1 MPRQRGNRRWPR
13 GVEDGVNP
21 VIAVP
26 LYRLR
31 MRYRHARR
39 EAQWPARR
47 WAVTAGCVLT
57 AVVVAVGVYRD
68 VPRTRPGQWHTE
80 AQQALRGLAAVEVVG
95 SRVSRGDYD
104 RSAFGSSWTDDANV
118 LGSGNGC
125 DTRNDILARDLED
138 VRVGPVTSCPR
149 AVVGGELR
157 SPYTGKTVVFRRD
170 RNATAVQI
178 DHIVPL
184 AFAWDV
190 GAFGWPARRRV
201 DLANDP
207 ANLVAVD
214 AASNQ
219 EKSDSEPG
227 RWLPPDHGFHC
238 QYAIEFV
245 VVTSTYGLAVDAA
258 SRSVL
263 AGILGRC

>member
-1 MPRQRGNRRWPR
+1 M
-13 GVEDGVNP
+13 NP

-39 EAQWPARR
+39 DAQWPARR
-47 WAVTAGCVLT
+47 WAITAGCVLT
-57 AVVVAVGVYRD
+57 AVVVVVGVYRD
-68 VPRTRPGQWHTE
+68 LPRTRVGQWHQG
-80 AQQALRGLAAVEVVG
+80 AQQALHALASVSVVAARSG
-95 SRVSRGDYD
+95 RDDYE
-104 RSAFGSSWTDDANV
+104 RSAFGPPWTDDTAV
-118 LGSGNGC
+118 VGGGNGC
-125 DTRNDILARDLED
+125 DTRNDVLARDLGD

-149 AVVGGELR
+149 AVLAGELR

-170 RNATAVQI
+170 RNAGAVQI

-184 AFAWDV
+184 AFAWDM
-190 GAFGWPARRRV
+190 GAFGWSAARRA

-219 EKSDSEPG
+219 DKSDSEPG
-227 RWLPPDHGFHC
+227 RWLPPNSGFHC

-245 VVTSTYGLAVDAA
+245 VVTRAYGLMIDAA
-258 SRSVL
+258 SREVL
-263 AGILGRC
+263 ARVLRRC

>member
-1 MPRQRGNRRWPR
+1 M
-13 GVEDGVNP
+13 NP

-39 EAQWPARR
+39 DAQWPARR
-47 WAVTAGCVLT
+47 WVVTIAFVLT

-68 VPRTRPGQWHTE
+68 VPRTRAGQWH
-80 AQQALRGLAAVEVVG
+80 AGVQLALRELAGVPVVAARSG
-95 SRVSRGDYD
+95 RDDYE
-104 RSAFGSSWTDDANV
+104 RSAFGASWTDDASV
-118 LGSGNGC
+118 TGGGNGC
-125 DTRNDILARDLED
+125 DTRNDVLTRDLGD
-138 VRVGPVTSCPR
+138 VRIGPVTSCPR
-149 AVVGGELR
+149 AVLAGELR

-170 RNATAVQI
+170 RSATAVQI

-184 AFAWDV
+184 AFAWDM
-190 GAFGWPARRRV
+190 GAFGWSTRRRV

-219 EKSDSEPG
+219 EKSDSEPA
-227 RWLPPDHGFHC
+227 RWLPPNRGFHC

-245 VVTSTYGLAVDAA
+245 VVSRAYGLAVDAA

-263 AGILGRC
+263 AGILNRC